1 MGCHSDDFL
10 DFSDVIFPKQLGEMT
25 GVSVANPRKIN
36 INLFEDCPNLA
47 KITVLS
53 PTMVFA
59 DDTNYQRIV
68 QLNIELYTS
77 NKDFE
82 LEESLEQILKDNNLT
97 YYKEENYIDSEKL
110 YQIAYEMEVMIN
122 GK

>member
-1 MGCHSDDFL
+1 MTYTEIAQMIAGANLPYAYYQFPEDTPQAPPFICFFYSQTDD
-10 DFSDVIFPKQLGEMT
+10 
-25 GVSVANPRKIN
+25 
-36 INLFEDCPNLA
+36 
-47 KITVLS
+47 
-53 PTMVFA
+53 VFA

-68 QLNIELYTS
+68 QLNIELYTN